1 MQDLNP
7 DKMSTEDLQ
16 KMLAEL
22 KGVAAAQTAKPE
34 EDASKKQA
42 LADSGQSIK
51 DLLSET
57 ADTAT
62 EEEVLTGTE
71 KQAHETKVREEGLS
85 AVPYLHNKKIEITLE
100 LDEEGSAKDFNAEGA
115 KTIENDKEFQKL
127 KTQLNDA
134 RSKDKNK
141 LGEGGFLINL
151 NDPQ

>member
-22 KGVAAAQTAKPE
+22 KGVANAQMAKPE
-34 EDASKKQA
+34 EDAAKKQA
-42 LADSGQSIK
+42 LAASGQTIQS
-51 DLLSET
+51 LQAEA
-57 ADTAT
+57 ADA
-62 EEEVLTGTE
+62 EEEELTGAE
-71 KQAHETKVREEGLS
+71 KKAHETKVREEGLS

-100 LDEEGSAKDFNAEGA
+100 IDEEGSSKEFNAEGA

-127 KTQLNDA
+127 KTQLKDA

-141 LGEGGFLINL
+141 LGEGGFFIDL